1 MWYDRVDTG
10 MSCPVC
16 DGTDATMVNV
26 RMSQDSDLAA
36 LAGSTWDGK
45 NVARCDGCG
54 VIYDPE
60 VAGDDGDPVVQEFD
74 EVASG
79 RVNCPDC
86 GALNEPT
93 ADECATCD
101 VSLT

>member
-1 MWYDRVDTG
+1 

-16 DGTDATMVNV
+16 DGTDATTVNV
-26 RMSQDSDLAA
+26 RMAQDSDLQA
-36 LAGSTWDGK
+36 LVGSTWDGK

-60 VAGDDGDPVVQEFD
+60 VAGDDPDSVGSESEQ
-74 EVASG
+74 VASG

-86 GALNEPT
+86 GALNPPT
-93 ADECATCD
+93 VDECATCGAN
-101 VSLT
+101 TT

>member
-1 MWYDRVDTG
+1 

-16 DGTDATMVNV
+16 GRTEAATVNV
-26 RMSQDSDLAA
+26 RVSQNSDLAA

-54 VIYDPE
+54 VVYDPE
-60 VAGDDGDPVVQEFD
+60 VAGDDSDPVVREVD

-79 RVNCPDC
+79 HVNCPDC
-86 GALNEPT
+86 GALNPPT
-93 ADECATCD
+93 ADECATCNA
-101 VSLT
+101 SST